1 MRDDGPSA
9 GALCEETASEN
20 PAADRRR
27 DGFLPLESYAAIGDG
42 RTVALVGIDG
52 SIDWMCVP
60 NLDTPP
66 LFDRLLDEK
75 RGGCFVLAPDE
86 PFTATRRYRE
96 DSNVLETEYTT
107 MSGRVRL
114 VEALNSSSA
123 GRLPWVELARRVEG
137 VAGHVRLRFHLRFGT
152 RADSICPFIQ
162 TNSNAT
168 TFHAG
173 EVMGLL
179 RVSEGVELEEEADD
193 GVRGTLT
200 VAAGEREL
208 VAILAGENEPLVVEP
223 VETIDARLDTTH
235 DEWCEWSRGIR
246 YDGMYRPLVLRSALA
261 LKLLLYSPTGAIVAA
276 ATNSLPEG
284 IGGSKNYDY
293 RYAWVRDA
301 SYTIKA
307 FMRIGAMSEAKA
319 ALSWLIKRLDEHGPK
334 VCYRLDG
341 RLLDEMREIDLP
353 GYRNSAPVHSGNQ
366 AAGQLQLGVY
376 GDILETAAR
385 FVAAGHV
392 LDPNSAR
399 VLAETADLCAEQWR
413 QKDAGIWELEELEH
427 YTMSKIS
434 AWQALARAVE
444 LAEGGHIP
452 GTCRP
457 RWERSR
463 DRILAWIEENCWSEA
478 LQAYTMYP
486 GTEKLDASLA
496 LAVRFGFDGRD
507 RLEKTIR
514 AIDAKLR
521 RGELHYR
528 YNGVERDEG
537 CFIACSFWV
546 IEALALLGHDRE
558 AQGRFEALAKVLD
571 HGKGAGTLPEMMDP
585 RTHAFLGNM
594 PQGLTHLALI
604 QAAATLSGHAV

>member
-1 MRDDGPSA
+1 MRDDGPTEGAQCDELASDDPA
-9 GALCEETASEN
+9 GE
-20 PAADRRR
+20 RRR

-42 RTVALVGIDG
+42 RSVALIGIDG

-66 LFDRLLDEK
+66 LFDRLLDEGK
-75 RGGCFVLAPDE
+75 GGCFTLQPEE

-137 VAGHVRLRFHLRFGT
+137 VAGHVRLRFSLRFGT

-168 TFHAG
+168 TFHVG
-173 EVMGLL
+173 EVTGLL
-179 RVSEGVELEEEADD
+179 RVSEGVRLEAEEDD
-193 GVRGTLT
+193 GVRGTLA
-200 VAAGEREL
+200 VSAGGREL

-223 VETIDARLDTTH
+223 IDTIDARLDTTH

-261 LKLLLYSPTGAIVAA
+261 LKLLLYSPTGAIAAA
-276 ATNSLPEG
+276 ATSSLPEG

-319 ALSWLIKRLDEHGPK
+319 SLTWLIKRLGEHGPK

-341 RLLDEMREIDLP
+341 RLLGEMVEVDLP
-353 GYRNSAPVHSGNQ
+353 GYRGSAPVHNGNQ
-366 AAGQLQLGVY
+366 AADQLQFGVY

-392 LDPNSAR
+392 LDPVSGDILAR
-399 VLAETADLCAEQWR
+399 TADECAERWR

-444 LAEGGHIP
+444 LADGGHIP
-452 GTCRP
+452 ATCRP

-463 DRILAWIEENCWSEA
+463 DRIMQWIEENCWSEE

-486 GTEKLDASLA
+486 GSRKLDASLA

-507 RLEKTIR
+507 RLEKTLR
-514 AIDAKLR
+514 AIDRELR

-528 YNGVERDEG
+528 YNGVESDEG

-546 IEALALLGHDRE
+546 IEGLALLGHQEE
-558 AQGRFEALAKVLD
+558 AKTRFEALAKVLD
-571 HGKGAGTLPEMMDP
+571 RGKGAGTLSEMMDP
-585 RTHAFLGNM
+585 KTHAFLGNM

-604 QAAATLSGHAV
+604 QTAATLSGHAV